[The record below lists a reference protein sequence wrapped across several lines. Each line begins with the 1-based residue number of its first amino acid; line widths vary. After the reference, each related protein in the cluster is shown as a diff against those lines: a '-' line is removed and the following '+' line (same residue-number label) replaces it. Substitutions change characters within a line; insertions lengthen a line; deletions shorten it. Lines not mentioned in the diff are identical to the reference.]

1 MNISSKTQLTTY
13 IQQQENIIL
22 LHIFRRYCVD
32 ETQPLLPTYPRMH
45 TLSSKETYNGQTRR
59 DMSEKEAKQTKLP
72 IANDVLEED
81 DDFEEFELN
90 NWSKDAQDT
99 DDNSQFK
106 SSWDDDDGADD
117 QFTQQLRSELA

>member
-1 MNISSKTQLTTY
+1 M
-13 IQQQENIIL
+13 
-22 LHIFRRYCVD
+22 D
-32 ETQPLLPTYPRMH
+32 ETQPLLSTYPRMH
-45 TLSSKETYNGQTRR
+45 TPSSKETYNGQTRR

-106 SSWDDDDGADD
+106 SSWDDDDGADTMSDVQVAHALACDD
-117 QFTQQLRSELA
+117 QKTCAGRKWR